1 MSWWNFLDPRS
12 ERFQRWWRQTYA
24 GGGKPRQPGLEKRPF
39 SLNAEL
45 KLAAPPFEPL
55 KDHNIVGADPLQ
67 SFAEIFGQLR
77 EGERATICVDLRA
90 VPNARAAKI
99 RNYWLAKAPGSVVRG
114 ELAEPETQSLPVGQV
129 VSRRQDTSRLN
140 DKLNPQAVLFEVQIL
155 IHTES
160 RDDPERPAELFRRFL
175 TAFQQWKGANE
186 LTVHGQLLSFAGHDV
201 RFFGADAFGW
211 RRWWFRFRLTTG
223 LFWPASSG
231 FVTAWELAGLL
242 KPWTKHNSSSAP
254 WRLEDP
260 WPPPGAAA
268 ARLPGNR

>member
-1 MSWWNFLDPRS
+1 MSWWNFLHPRS
-12 ERFQRWWRQTYA
+12 ERYQRWWRQTYG
-24 GGGKPRQPGLEKRPF
+24 GGGKPRPEKVLH

-45 KLAAPPFEPL
+45 KLAAPPYEPL

-67 SFAEIFGQLR
+67 SFAEIFGELR
-77 EGERATICVDLRA
+77 DGERATVCVDLRA
-90 VPNARAAKI
+90 VPSARAGKI
-99 RNYWLAKAPGSVVRG
+99 RKFWLGRVGGKIVRG
-114 ELAEPETQSLPVGQV
+114 ELAEPETQTLPVGQV
-129 VSRRQDTSRLN
+129 VSRRQDTYRLN

-160 RDDPERPAELFRRFL
+160 RDDPDRPAELFRRFL

-186 LTVHGQLLSFAGHDV
+186 LTVHGQLLKVAGHDV

-211 RRWWFRFRLTTG
+211 RRWWFRLRLTTG

-242 KPWTKHNSSSAP
+242 KPWTTYNSSGAP

-260 WPPPGAAA
+260 WPPPGAVATT
-268 ARLPGNR
+268 ARGYR